1 MLRIFFIISCI
12 IAQNFFFAE
21 ILFAEQKAPQTMEE
35 INADL
40 LAKKAAIE
48 PFDQKKVKIDVES
61 LGLDD
66 VDKKETATV
75 TSKEGGSSPE
85 NNPIVSQ
92 SEPAAT
98 ESSGMMSKIQN
109 FLHKSHKE
117 KPEDP
122 QKNDA
127 KPAEEGKPETPPLT
141 SVSDTKQPTEK
152 YINSTKKQSLK
163 KRLEAENQRKLNQ
176 KKQQDKLK
184 KLNELRQQYLIKSEE
199 LSSQNIENSDEDLEG
214 PEEKIIPQ
222 RKEVSP
228 FISNELP
235 APPIL
240 NRFRAADNLHIPI
253 IITPQEKIDILFN
266 AISLGSVSFF
276 NDAYKNVAN
285 PNVTNQ
291 IGDTILTYAL
301 LLKKYPIIA
310 SVLAKGADPDMPN
323 RLGYLPTSI
332 AIEMLDIR
340 SLEILT
346 NNKADLEYVDIFGR
360 TYLMHAARVG
370 FLPAVELLVS
380 KGADINAMDYDGF
393 TALSIAYRH
402 KKEIIVKFLLKNG
415 AKTWIEKPYD
425 PGEQSLIK
433 ELKNRWK

>member
-1 MLRIFFIISCI
+1 MLQIFFIILCT
-12 IAQNFFFAE
+12 IAQNFFFTE
-21 ILFAEQKAPQTMEE
+21 IIFAKEKIPQTMEE

-48 PFDQKKVKIDVES
+48 PFDQKRVKIDVES

-66 VDKKETATV
+66 VDKKE
-75 TSKEGGSSPE
+75 KLPPE
-85 NNPIVSQ
+85 SNPIVSQ
-92 SEPAAT
+92 PEPTVT
-98 ESSGMMSKIQN
+98 ENNGMISKIQN
-109 FLHKSHKE
+109 FLHKGHKE
-117 KPEDP
+117 KSEEP
-122 QKNDA
+122 QKN
-127 KPAEEGKPETPPLT
+127 EIKPEEKKSET
-141 SVSDTKQPTEK
+141 SPITSASDAKQPTEK

-163 KRLEAENQRKLNQ
+163 KRLEDEKRRKINQ

-184 KLNELRQQYLIKSEE
+184 KLNELRQHYLTKSEE
-199 LSSQNIENSDEDLEG
+199 IFSQNTENSDEDLVEDS
-214 PEEKIIPQ
+214 EKIIPQ

-235 APPIL
+235 ASPIL
-240 NRFRAADNLHIPI
+240 NRFRTADNLHIPI
-253 IITPQEKIDILFN
+253 ILTPQEKIDILFN
-266 AISLGSVSFF
+266 TISLGSVSFF

-285 PNVTNQ
+285 PNAVNQ
-291 IGDTILTYAL
+291 TGDTILTYAL

-310 SVLAKGADPDMPN
+310 SALAKGADPDMPN
-323 RLGYLPTSI
+323 RLGYLPISI
-332 AIEMLDIR
+332 AIEMLDIH

-380 KGADINAMDYDGF
+380 KGADVNAMDYDGF